1 MSEKKQQKNKSPAIS
16 LNHQPILYYLYSHP
30 ANRWQQKSTHTFLFS
45 FFSCWTVSFL
55 WISKLG
61 FQKTHTNKK
70 NRFIGFFQEV
80 LKPNGVARIAPHW
93 SSAVGLRHLV
103 PSSSSPRPPLVSG
116 PSFVAVWREGKGSTG
131 TKGVSGVVNGGNFQG
146 SKQELPPYTKQ
157 NRDEGFIIAFTSK
170 NYLKYVSTNLKWC
183 FLDLFPVPTGLFLV
197 PG

>member
-1 MSEKKQQKNKSPAIS
+1 MSEKKQQKNKSAIS

-45 FFSCWTVSFL
+45 FFFL
-55 WISKLG
+55 LDSQFFVDIQVGFSKN
-61 FQKTHTNKK
+61 THKQK

-157 NRDEGFIIAFTSK
+157 NRDEAFIIAFTSK